1 MYCHSE
7 LEIGDRPTTDY
18 KSFRIGSPRQKRLD
32 KSLIKGV
39 SRETVRPP
47 KASELSVD
55 MFWVS
60 YLSKTYC
67 VNNMFMFKV
76 LPKLKIE
83 PSYILE
89 WDLW

>member
-32 KSLIKGV
+32 KSIIKGV

-47 KASELSVD
+47 KASELSID
-55 MFWVS
+55 MF
-60 YLSKTYC
+60 
-67 VNNMFMFKV
+67 
-76 LPKLKIE
+76 
-83 PSYILE
+83 
-89 WDLW
+89 